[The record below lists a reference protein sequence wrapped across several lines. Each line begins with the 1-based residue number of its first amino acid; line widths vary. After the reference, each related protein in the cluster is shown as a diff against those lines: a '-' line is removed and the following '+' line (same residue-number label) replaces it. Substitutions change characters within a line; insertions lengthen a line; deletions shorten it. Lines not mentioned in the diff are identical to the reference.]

1 MTQNNTIIYMYFIVD
16 LFLNFHFKS
25 IQSKVN
31 IVYKTPQPFMNTKKP
46 ESRLPRQIFF
56 MNRIKI

>member
-1 MTQNNTIIYMYFIVD
+1 MYFIVD

-46 ESRLPRQIFF
+46 ESRLSRQKSF